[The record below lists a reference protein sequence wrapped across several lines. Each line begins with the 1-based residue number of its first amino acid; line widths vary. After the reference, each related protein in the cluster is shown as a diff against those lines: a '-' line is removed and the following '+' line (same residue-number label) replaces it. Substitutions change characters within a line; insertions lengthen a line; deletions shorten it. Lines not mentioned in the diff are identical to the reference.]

1 VVNSQLSGQTAKVL
15 GFSELKSQN
24 VLEGPPGMKQK
35 VIDNIRVALNQAN
48 VAAKSLSLAIPGD
61 GSMTRYFELPILPK
75 KDERSAVR
83 FEAQKYVPF
92 DMKDLYYD
100 YETYPDAERKKCGV
114 VFFACKKQWVDS
126 LSSLLQLAGVRVSQ
140 VELVSQSLA
149 RAFYLQS
156 PKGTGEVCAI
166 LAANNEQ
173 TAELVIQK
181 NGSVLATQHLALSRT
196 SLTSQLDIPVV
207 VSDIRISMDYFND
220 NFKKLKLGRFY
231 LAAPFPGDAQ
241 SLSQVL
247 RSEFSVPVDSG
258 KLFQP
263 PTSFTSTAA
272 SAAAY
277 GLTLSAQEKQGSRR
291 IDLKGADATTT
302 APVAALSWEEEK
314 KQLHN
319 LAVTEILGLAV
330 FFAVVYFAMSGI
342 TNAKK
347 MELQKAMLKYPKA
360 ESAVISEPIETL
372 QTKGMEAQ
380 KKIAFF
386 SELIDRR
393 VYFTSK
399 MNALAKTV
407 PANVQLQRLSLVD
420 DVSDQGRSTFSIRLV
435 GHVSA
440 PQAGG
445 ELTTVNKLVSGLVES
460 EEFMSGF
467 DEIKIVSTQRT
478 TIGTEPVM
486 KFTLDCAAKKA

>member
-1 VVNSQLSGQTAKVL
+1 
-15 GFSELKSQN
+15 
-24 VLEGPPGMKQK
+24 MKQK
-35 VIDNIRVALNQAN
+35 VVENIRVAFDQAK
-48 VAAKSLSLAIPGD
+48 VTAKSLSLAIPGD

-100 YETYPDAERKKCGV
+100 YETYPDTERKKCGV

-126 LSSLLQLAGVRVSQ
+126 LSSLLQLAGTRVSQ

-149 RAFYLQS
+149 RAYHRQS
-156 PKGTGEVCAI
+156 PKGVDEVCAI
-166 LAANNEQ
+166 LAVNGEQ

-181 NGSVLATQHLALSRT
+181 KGSVLATQHLALSRT
-196 SLTSQLDIPVV
+196 SLTSQLDIPAV
-207 VSDIRISMDYFND
+207 VSDIRISVDYFNE

-231 LAAPFPGDAQ
+231 LATPLPGDAQ

-247 RSEFSVPVDSG
+247 KNEFFVPVDSG
-258 KLFQP
+258 KLFEP

-277 GLTLSAQEKQGSRR
+277 GLTLNAQEKKGSRR
-291 IDLKGADATTT
+291 IDLKGADATTA

-314 KQLHN
+314 KQLHD
-319 LAVTEILGLAV
+319 LAVKEILGLAV
-330 FFAVVYFAMSGI
+330 FFAVAHFAMSGM

-347 MELQKAMLKYPKA
+347 IELQKAMLRYPKA
-360 ESAVISEPIETL
+360 ESATISESMETL
-372 QTKGMEAQ
+372 QTKELEVQ
-380 KKIAFF
+380 KKIAFC
-386 SELIDRR
+386 SELLDKR

-399 MNALAKTV
+399 MNVLAKTV
-407 PANVQLQRLSLVD
+407 PANVQLQRLNLVD
-420 DVSDQGRSTFSIRLV
+420 DVSDRGRSALSIRLA
-435 GHVSA
+435 GHVST

-445 ELTTVNKLVSGLVES
+445 ELTTVNKLVSALVES
-460 EEFMSGF
+460 KEFMAGF

-478 TIGTEPVM
+478 VVGTEPVM
-486 KFTLDCAAKKA
+486 KFTLECAAKKA